1 VVREIAAYDNC
12 IGRAHGIWVSTS
24 ATIMMAD
31 PPGRHQLRYNW
42 IPSARRLADAFRR
55 I

>member
-1 VVREIAAYDNC
+1 MVREIAAYDNC